1 MRWLCFDALLLPAD
15 LVGLRFCAHIICS
28 RPLIVETPSSRYL
41 QPPPQQQ
48 DIPWSTAL
56 SMCAVFTFDVLG
68 LSGAQK
74 AFRMGTVGRQEDGK

>member
-41 QPPPQQQ
+41 QPPP
-48 DIPWSTAL
+48 PTARHTL
-56 SMCAVFTFDVLG
+56 VDSIKHVRGIHV
-68 LSGAQK
+68 
-74 AFRMGTVGRQEDGK
+74 